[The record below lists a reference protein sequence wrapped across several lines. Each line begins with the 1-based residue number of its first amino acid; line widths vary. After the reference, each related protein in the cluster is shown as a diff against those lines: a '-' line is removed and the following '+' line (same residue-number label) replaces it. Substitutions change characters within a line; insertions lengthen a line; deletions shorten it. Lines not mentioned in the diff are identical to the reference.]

1 MRLLRLCLHAL
12 ALLSVCALS
21 AAAQNKPRAWAPP
34 AAASEAVENDAD
46 MPPFAQGVI
55 EKEDYVRLRAQYF
68 EDRNDA
74 PFGVAYPSRL
84 AAISQMKR
92 QADQQGAFAVFGSW
106 SAMGPD
112 PIPNGQ
118 TTTISTPVSGRTTA
132 IVIHPTNPNTAY
144 VGTAQGGVYR
154 TLDGGA
160 TWTAIFDQAASLAI
174 GSLALST
181 TDPTTLFVGT
191 GESHGSC
198 DSYFGVGL
206 YRIINADTAP
216 VLQGPF
222 NPPVATGIAG
232 TTAFT
237 GRSIAKIVV
246 HPTDPNIIFVGTTSG
261 IGGMGCDQLSS
272 FVPPLALRGLY
283 RSTDAMSASPS
294 FQKLTVSADGSVAPD
309 VSGSR
314 NVHDVLFDPDDP
326 NTLIV
331 WYSGATG
338 ANNGG
343 IFTTNNALAPAP
355 TFTQRLASPSSF
367 IRGELAVSKQG
378 GAKKYLVATGASAS
392 GTSCTSG
399 SGALYRSLNNGV
411 TWSAKLAGGGGFC
424 GGQCFYDIA
433 VAMAPGDTS
442 TVILGGSANSTCSRV
457 VQRSVNGGVSYSN
470 VDTGVHADVHAITV
484 SESNPDIVYMGTDGG
499 IYKSVNRGASWTSM
513 NTAGFS
519 ATQFQGLD
527 IHPTDANFTIGG
539 TQDNGT
545 NWYKPDGTWFR
556 VDFGDGGMAVI
567 DQNAADVTNVTMYH
581 TYFNQVG
588 AMAYA
593 KVTNTA
599 SAFDGNWPFYGC
611 GFGGVIPNGMSCS
624 DGAVLFYAP
633 LVRGPGNPNT
643 LYFGSDRLYR
653 SANAGVTM
661 TLASQGPFQSGV
673 PVSAIGIAPGD
684 DNRRIVGL
692 RNGRVFSTATG
703 GSPLAEI
710 TGAIPAKYVSR
721 VVFDPTN
728 PNIAYLTLAGY
739 GVAPGQHVWRTTDI
753 TNAAAWTVA
762 GNGIP
767 DVPVNS
773 IAVDPLFPATLYA
786 ATDIGVYRSTDS
798 GANWSPFMTG
808 MPIVACFDIAIQP
821 TNRILRVAT
830 HGRGMFERLL
840 DAPVA
845 TQLAL
850 VGSELVDGKARLT
863 WYSGDGSGES
873 VRIYRRYVPG
883 DFAQVASA
891 VIGGDGLVS
900 YEDATIEAGRSY
912 EYEVGVMN
920 AGREMRLGRVWLD
933 VPVGRSLSV
942 RAAAN
947 RAGQMRLAI
956 VLPTTEAA
964 SLELVDVTG
973 RRVAERELRA
983 QSPGEQEV
991 SFETGSLKPGV
1002 YWARV
1007 SQAGKLAAAKV
1018 VYSR

>member
-12 ALLSVCALS
+12 ALLSVCAIS

-34 AAASEAVENDAD
+34 AAASESLENDAD

-55 EKEDYVRLRAQYF
+55 DKEQYLRLRHQYF
-68 EDRNDA
+68 EERVDA
-74 PFGVAYPSRL
+74 PFGVAFPARL
-84 AAISQMKR
+84 RAISEMRR
-92 QADQQGAFAVFGSW
+92 QADEQGAFAVFGSW
-106 SAMGPD
+106 TPIGPD

-118 TTTISTPVSGRTTA
+118 TTAFSTPVSGRTVA
-132 IVIHPTNPNTAY
+132 IVVHPTNPDIVY
-144 VGTAQGGVYR
+144 VGTAQGGIYR
-154 TLDGGA
+154 SLNGGA
-160 TWTAIFDQAASLAI
+160 SWTAIFDNAASLAV
-174 GSLALST
+174 SALALAPS
-181 TDPTTLFVGT
+181 DPTILYVGT
-191 GESHGSC
+191 GESSGSC

-206 YRIINADTAP
+206 YRINNADTAP
-216 VLQGPF
+216 VLNGPF
-222 NPPVATGIAG
+222 NPPVTTGIAG

-237 GRSIAKIVV
+237 GRAISAIAV
-246 HPTDPNIIFVGTTSG
+246 HPTNADIIFVGTTSG
-261 IGGMGCDQLSS
+261 IGGMGCDQLATT
-272 FVPPLALRGLY
+272 VPPLALRGLY
-283 RSTDAMSASPS
+283 RSFNATSGAPA
-294 FQKLTVSADGSVAPD
+294 FEKIRVSGDGSVAPD
-309 VSGSR
+309 ASGNR
-314 NVHDVLFDPDDP
+314 NTHDVKLDP
-326 NTLIV
+326 NDPNRLV
-331 WYSGATG
+331 LWYSGATG
-338 ANNGG
+338 AGNGG
-343 IFTTNNALAPAP
+343 VFVTANALAPVP
-355 TFTQRLASPSSF
+355 VFTNTLASTASF
-367 IRGELAVSKQG
+367 IRGELAVTTQG
-378 GAKKYLVATGASAS
+378 GVTKWMVANGESS
-392 GTSCTSG
+392 NGRIR
-399 SGALYRSLNNGV
+399 RSLDGGM
-411 TWSAKLAGGGGFC
+411 TWSATLGGAGYC

-433 VAMAPGDTS
+433 IGMPPGDTA
-442 TVILGGSANSTCSRV
+442 TVLLGGAAGTGIM
-457 VQRSVNGGVSYSN
+457 QRSTNGGASFVQAAN
-470 VDTGVHADVHAITV
+470 GLHADTHAITFAP
-484 SESNPDIVYMGTDGG
+484 SNPDIVYEGSDGG
-499 IYKSVNRGASWTSM
+499 IYKSVNRGQTWTSL

-673 PVSAIGIAPGD
+673 PVSAIGIAPGN

-728 PNIAYLTLAGY
+728 PNIAYLTLAGF
-739 GVAPGQHVWRTTDI
+739 GLAPGQHVWRTTDI

>member
-1 MRLLRLCLHAL
+1 MSLMRNTLSAL
-12 ALLSVCALS
+12 ALLSVCAVS
-21 AAAQNKPRAWAPP
+21 ASAQVRPRAWAPSAP
-34 AAASEAVENDAD
+34 ASERTSATKSLEIDENDAD
-46 MPPFAQGVI
+46 MPPFAQGII
-55 EKEDYVRLRAQYF
+55 EKEEYLRLRTQYF
-68 EDRNDA
+68 EERLDS
-74 PFGVAYPSRL
+74 PFGVAHAGRL
-84 AAISQMKR
+84 SAIAQMKR
-92 QADQQGAFAVFGSW
+92 QAAEQGAFAVFGSW
-106 SAMGPD
+106 SPIGPD

-118 TTTISTPVSGRTTA
+118 TTTVSTPVSGRTTS
-132 IVIHPTNPNTAY
+132 IVIHPTDPNTVY

-191 GESHGSC
+191 GEAHGSC

-206 YRIINADTAP
+206 YRIQNAATAP
-216 VLQGPF
+216 VLHGPF
-222 NPPVATGIAG
+222 NPLVATGIAG

-237 GRSIAKIVV
+237 GRSIATIAV

-261 IGGMGCDQLSS
+261 IGGIGCDALSG

-283 RSTDAMSASPS
+283 RSTNALSGAPT
-294 FQKLTVSADGSVAPD
+294 FEKIRVSGDGSVAPD

-314 NVHDVLFDPDDP
+314 NTHDVKFDPNDS
-326 NTLIV
+326 NRLV
-331 WYSGATG
+331 LWYSGGTG
-338 ANNGG
+338 VGNGG
-343 IFTTNNALAPAP
+343 IFVTSNALAPVP
-355 TFTQRLASPSSF
+355 TFTNTLSSTASF
-367 IRGELAVSKQG
+367 IRGEIAVTQQG
-378 GAKKYLVATGASAS
+378 GVTKWMLANGESS
-392 GTSCTSG
+392 NGRIR
-399 SGALYRSLNNGV
+399 RSLDGGM
-411 TWSAKLAGGGGFC
+411 TWSATLGGAGYC

-433 VAMAPGDTS
+433 IGMPPGDTA
-442 TVILGGSANSTCSRV
+442 TVLLGGAAGTGIM
-457 VQRSVNGGVSYSN
+457 QRSVNGGVTFAQAA
-470 VDTGVHADVHAITV
+470 TGLHADTHALAF
-484 SESNPDIVYMGTDGG
+484 SQSNPDIVYEGSDGG
-499 IYKSVNRGASWTSM
+499 IYKSTNRGATWTSM

-527 IHPTDANFTIGG
+527 IHPTDPNFTIGG

-567 DQNAADVTNVTMYH
+567 DQNAPDVTNVTMYH

-588 AMAYA
+588 AMGYS

-599 SAFDGNWPFYGC
+599 AAFDGNWTLYGC
-611 GFGGVIPNGMSCS
+611 GFGGSVPNGMTCS

-633 LVRGPGNPNT
+633 LVRGPGSPNT
-643 LYFGSDRLYR
+643 LYYGSDRLYR
-653 SANAGVTM
+653 SSNAGVTM
-661 TLASQGPFQSGV
+661 TLASQGPIVAGV

-684 DNRRIVGL
+684 DNRRVVGL
-692 RNGRVFSTATG
+692 RNGRVFSTGTG
-703 GSPLAEI
+703 TTPLLEV
-710 TGAIPAKYVSR
+710 TGAIPAKFVSR

-728 PNIAYLTLAGY
+728 PNIAYLTLAGF
-739 GVAPGQHVWRTTDI
+739 GVAAGQHVWRTTDI

-798 GANWSPFMTG
+798 GANWSPYMTG
-808 MPIVACFDIAIQP
+808 MPVVACFDIAVQP

-850 VGSELVDGKARLT
+850 VGSELVEGRARLT
-863 WYSGDGSGES
+863 WYSGDGSGEQ

-883 DFAQVASA
+883 DFAEVATA
-891 VIGGDGLVS
+891 TIGGDGLVS

-920 AGREMRLGRVWLD
+920 GGREMRLGRVWLD
-933 VPVGRSLSV
+933 VPVGRSLTV
-942 RAAAN
+942 RAASS
-947 RAGQMRLAI
+947 RSGELRLAI

-973 RRVAERELRA
+973 RRVAQRDLTARTA
-983 QSPGEQEV
+983 GDHEV
-991 SFETGSLKPGV
+991 AFDTGAMKPGI
-1002 YWARV
+1002 YWARIT
-1007 SQAGKLAAAKV
+1007 QAGKLASAKV